1 MKTDIYFVLTG
12 VTTPTGGREQLGS
25 FLNKVMSDVEDTI
38 TIKIKVLNG
47 RDTKTLE
54 DYFETETLYDTIFY
68 QEYNRAVDIMKNLT
82 EKFTGINLEALDVW
96 KLDRK
101 YFTQFGNFQQHMA
114 VVTHNLMTLR
124 TTLLGIFEESR

>member
-1 MKTDIYFVLTG
+1 MKNDIYFVLTG
-12 VTTPTGGREQLGS
+12 VTTPTGGREQLEN
-25 FLNKVMSDVEDTI
+25 FLDKVMSDVEDTI

-47 RDTKTLE
+47 RETKTLE

-68 QEYNRAVDIMKNLT
+68 QEYNKAVDTMKELA
-82 EKFTGINLEALDVW
+82 EKFTGFNLEALDVW

-114 VVTHNLMTLR
+114 IVTHNLTTLK

>member
-1 MKTDIYFVLTG
+1 MKNDIYFVLTG
-12 VTTPTGGREQLGS
+12 VTTPTGGREQLEN
-25 FLNKVMSDVEDTI
+25 FLNRVMSDVEDTI

-47 RDTKTLE
+47 RETKTLE

-68 QEYNRAVDIMKNLT
+68 QEYNKAVDTMKELT
-82 EKFTGINLEALDVW
+82 EKFTGINLETLDVW

-114 VVTHNLMTLR
+114 VVTHNLTTLK
-124 TTLLGIFEESR
+124 TTLLGIYEESR

>member
-12 VTTPTGGREQLGS
+12 VTTPTGGREQLES
-25 FLNKVMSDVEDTI
+25 FLNTVMSDVEDTI

-47 RDTKTLE
+47 RETKTLE

-68 QEYNRAVDIMKNLT
+68 QEYNRAVDMMKVIT
-82 EKFTGINLEALDVW
+82 EKFTGFNLEALDVW

-114 VVTHNLMTLR
+114 IVTHNLMTLK
-124 TTLLGIFEESR
+124 TILLGIFEESR